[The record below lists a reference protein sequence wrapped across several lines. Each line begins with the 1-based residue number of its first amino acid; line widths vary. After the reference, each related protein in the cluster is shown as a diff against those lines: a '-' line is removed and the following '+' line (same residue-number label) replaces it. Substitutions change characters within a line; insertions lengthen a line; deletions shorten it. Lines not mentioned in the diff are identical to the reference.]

1 MTKSSVQRIYLE
13 DYRQLQ
19 SDNPAQSLLSL
30 IACQEEQAVEF
41 AQKLIKQRTIHGL
54 DILNFVETVLV
65 YKLPHLTRE
74 EIQTMLALQDIE
86 LKQTRFYQEIAVEE
100 RQKGIKEGIKEGRKE
115 ESITLLTRLLR
126 RKFGLLPELEA
137 ALQQLPDMEIEKLE
151 DLADALLDFTDIKD
165 LENWLVP

>member
-1 MTKSSVQRIYLE
+1 
-13 DYRQLQ
+13 
-19 SDNPAQSLLSL
+19 
-30 IACQEEQAVEF
+30 
-41 AQKLIKQRTIHGL
+41 
-54 DILNFVETVLV
+54 
-65 YKLPHLTRE
+65 
-74 EIQTMLALQDIE
+74 MLALQDIE